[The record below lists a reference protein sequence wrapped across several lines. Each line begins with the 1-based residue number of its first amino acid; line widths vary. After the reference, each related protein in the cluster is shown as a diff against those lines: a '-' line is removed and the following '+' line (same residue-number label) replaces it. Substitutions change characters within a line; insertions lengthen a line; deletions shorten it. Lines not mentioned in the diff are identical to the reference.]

1 MLLLKQ
7 NFDDF
12 IYLVVTFFPE
22 LKEEN
27 LYSKVTDVT
36 ESFVIMENNKINSD
50 ESGWVL
56 KADMGRIKKCIAA
69 LHWFYFIIVPPTV
82 QYVCKMLHFQTISF
96 IIILQNW
103 ERCLSFKGISQRISL
118 MQKPLKYSTTRSHR
132 RLPPKGGSEHF
143 SARTSILLLDV

>member
-50 ESGWVL
+50 ESG
-56 KADMGRIKKCIAA
+56 
-69 LHWFYFIIVPPTV
+69 
-82 QYVCKMLHFQTISF
+82 
-96 IIILQNW
+96 
-103 ERCLSFKGISQRISL
+103 
-118 MQKPLKYSTTRSHR
+118 
-132 RLPPKGGSEHF
+132 
-143 SARTSILLLDV
+143 